1 MSAWLVLGCPAAA
14 VGGHDPFAPIERC
27 IVSALIPNAPVP
39 HAVTL
44 VAQALPNA
52 AIERAKACIQN
63 HGGQVAGDAWLS
75 PGRAIDLETSLRSDR
90 AAALTEALW
99 EALPGVD
106 LAVMPARNRRKRLM
120 CADMDSTIVVGETI
134 EFMAEVLGVRD
145 KVADITERAMRGE
158 LDFTQAL
165 VERVRMLRDLPVERL
180 ADIAASLQYH
190 RGGRRLVATMQTEAQ
205 AHCVLVS
212 GGFEPIADVVRVHHG
227 FNRQVSNVLGTTGD
241 GRLSGTVHLP
251 VVDGDKKLEIFRSAM
266 AERKIPANATLA
278 IGDGANDLPMIQA
291 ASLGI
296 AYKAKPL
303 VRKATR
309 FQINHTDLV
318 TALYF
323 QGYADAEIAEV
334 DWS

>member
-1 MSAWLVLGCPAAA
+1 M
-14 VGGHDPFAPIERC
+14 
-27 IVSALIPNAPVP
+27 IPNSPVP
-39 HAVTL
+39 HVVTL
-44 VAQALPNA
+44 VAQSLTSA
-52 AIERAKACIQN
+52 AVERAKSCLQTQ
-63 HGGQVAGDAWLS
+63 GVPLGDAVWLS
-75 PGRAIDLETSLRSDR
+75 QGRALDLHITLRSER
-90 AAALTEALW
+90 ADPLTQALW
-99 EALPGVD
+99 DVLPGID
-106 LAVMPARNRRKRLM
+106 LAVMAQRNRRKRLM

-134 EFMAEVLGVRD
+134 EFMAEVLGVRE

-180 ADIAASLQYH
+180 AEIAASLQYH
-190 RGGRRLVATMQTEAQ
+190 RGGRRLVATMKAEAG

-212 GGFEPIADVVRVHHG
+212 GGFEPIAEVVRGHHG
-227 FNRQVSNVLGTTGD
+227 FDRQVSNVLGTTGEA
-241 GRLSGTVHLP
+241 RLSGTVHLP
-251 VVDGDKKLEIFRSAM
+251 VVDGDKKLEIFRQSM
-266 AERKIPANATLA
+266 ADLKIPANATLA

-303 VRKATR
+303 VRRATR

-323 QGYADAEIAEV
+323 QGYRDAEIAEL